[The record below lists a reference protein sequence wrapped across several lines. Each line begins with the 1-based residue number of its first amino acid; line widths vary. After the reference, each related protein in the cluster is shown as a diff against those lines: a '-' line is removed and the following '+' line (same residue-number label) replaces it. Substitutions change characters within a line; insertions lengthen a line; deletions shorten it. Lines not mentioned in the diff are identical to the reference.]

1 MSSQTSDNSKRIA
14 KNTLFLYI
22 RQIFVMVVALYTS
35 RVVLATLGETD
46 YGIYNVVGGIVTLFT
61 FLNFAMGCATN
72 RFITFQL
79 GKKDANGVNVAFSNA
94 VVIHTIIAFVILLLG
109 ETLGLY
115 FFETQMNI
123 PENRMY
129 AASWVYQLS
138 IFTCMVNIVSIPYN
152 ALITSHEKM
161 NAFAVISIVETVLKL
176 VIVWM
181 LVIFGCDKLILY
193 AILMFVVGIIVRI
206 LNQAYS
212 RFAFKNIHFLW
223 PRNRVMLKEMLV
235 YAMWSLIGSA
245 GVIFADQ
252 GVNVLLNIYFGPT
265 VNAARGVANQVKTA
279 VVSLSNNF
287 SQAVSP
293 QINKSF
299 AGGDLSYMHT
309 LIFAA
314 SKYTFYLLF
323 IMFLPICLEANYLL
337 SLWLVEVPAHSVM
350 FLRLMLII
358 SILTALGTPL
368 SNAAG
373 ANGNI
378 KYYQIFEGGINL
390 MLIPIMWLVFK
401 FQNKPIPEWAFYVQ
415 IFICVCTQIARLL
428 LVRPLINLSL
438 RNYIFK
444 VVKPC
449 LIVVV
454 VSSIIPF
461 ILKSVLTETLLSFLL
476 IVFISVACV
485 LLAIALFGVTNDERN
500 FVLYKV
506 PIIRKYS
513 KIKKL

>member
-1 MSSQTSDNSKRIA
+1 MSNQTSDNNKRIA

-161 NAFAVISIVETVLKL
+161 NAFAVISIVETLLKL

-212 RFAFKNIHFLW
+212 RFSFKNVHFLW

-252 GVNVLLNIYFGPT
+252 GVNILLNIYFGPA

-299 AGGDLSYMHT
+299 AGGNLSYMHT

-323 IMFLPICLEANYLL
+323 VMFLPICLEANYLL

-358 SILTALGTPL
+358 SILTALGVPL

-390 MLIPIMWLVFK
+390 MLIPLTWVVFK
-401 FQNKPIPEWAFYVQ
+401 LQNRPIPEWAFYVQ

-428 LVRPLINLSL
+428 LVKPLIKLSL
-438 RNYIFK
+438 RSYLFK

-449 LIVVV
+449 LVVV
-454 VSSIIPF
+454 VTSSVIPF
-461 ILKSVLTETLLSFLL
+461 FLKSMVSDTLLSFLC
-476 IVFISVACV
+476 IVFISVLCV
-485 LLAIALFGVTNDERN
+485 LLAVGVFGVTCEERR
-500 FVLYKV
+500 VVMSKV
-506 PIIRKYS
+506 PILRKYF
-513 KIKKL
+513 KNNV

>member
-1 MSSQTSDNSKRIA
+1 MSTQTSDNNKRIA

-94 VVIHTIIAFVILLLG
+94 VVIHTIIALVILLLG

-206 LNQAYS
+206 LNQVYS
-212 RFAFKNIHFLW
+212 RFTFKNVRFLL
-223 PRNRVMLKEMLV
+223 PKNRVMLKEMLV
-235 YAMWSLIGSA
+235 YATWSLVGSA
-245 GVIFADQ
+245 GVIMADQ
-252 GVNVLLNIYFGPT
+252 GQNILLNMYFGPA
-265 VNAARGVANQVKTA
+265 VNAARGVAMQVKTA
-279 VVSLSNNF
+279 VVNLSNNF
-287 SQAVSP
+287 GQAVAP
-293 QINKSF
+293 QINKSY
-299 AGGDLSYMHT
+299 AGGNVEYMHT
-309 LIFAA
+309 LIFAM
-314 SKYTFYLLF
+314 SKYTFFLLF
-323 IMFLPICLEANYLL
+323 IMTLPICLEAKTLL
-337 SLWLVEVPAHSVM
+337 SIWLVNVPEHSVM
-350 FLRLMLII
+350 FLQLMLVI
-358 SILTALGTPL
+358 SILTAFGQPL

-373 ANGNI
+373 ANGKIRNF
-378 KYYQIFEGGINL
+378 QILVGGTNL
-390 MLIPIMWLVFK
+390 LLVPLTWIVFK
-401 FQNKPIPEWAFYVQ
+401 LQDKPIPEWAFYAQ
-415 IFICVCTQIARLL
+415 ILICIVTQIVRLI
-428 LVRPLINLSL
+428 LVKPLINLSL
-438 RNYIFK
+438 REYAQK
-444 VVKPC
+444 VCVPC
-449 LIVVV
+449 MYVTLAA
-454 VSSIIPF
+454 SIIPVIVKVLLPENIISF
-461 ILKSVLTETLLSFLL
+461 FVVVIVSVTSVSVFVLTIGMRTHERQVILSK
-476 IVFISVACV
+476 I
-485 LLAIALFGVTNDERN
+485 
-500 FVLYKV
+500 
-506 PIIRKYS
+506 PIIK
-513 KIKKL
+513 KIYDRN

>member
-299 AGGDLSYMHT
+299 A
-309 LIFAA
+309 
-314 SKYTFYLLF
+314 
-323 IMFLPICLEANYLL
+323 
-337 SLWLVEVPAHSVM
+337 V
-350 FLRLMLII
+350 I
-358 SILTALGTPL
+358 SH
-368 SNAAG
+368 
-373 ANGNI
+373 
-378 KYYQIFEGGINL
+378 
-390 MLIPIMWLVFK
+390 
-401 FQNKPIPEWAFYVQ
+401 
-415 IFICVCTQIARLL
+415 
-428 LVRPLINLSL
+428 
-438 RNYIFK
+438 
-444 VVKPC
+444 
-449 LIVVV
+449 
-454 VSSIIPF
+454 
-461 ILKSVLTETLLSFLL
+461 L
-476 IVFISVACV
+476 IVFLI
-485 LLAIALFGVTNDERN
+485 
-500 FVLYKV
+500 
-506 PIIRKYS
+506 
-513 KIKKL
+513 